1 MPEFLPQL
9 GQTLATARKKK
20 FPRDDLRAFALRI
33 RVARSTYQKMEKG
46 DLSVS
51 MASYYRAA
59 KILGLEAAFAQLFTL
74 PVADRW
80 FGND

>member
-1 MPEFLPQL
+1 MPEFLPQI
-9 GQTLATARKKK
+9 GQNLATARKQK

-51 MASYYRAA
+51 MAGYYRAA
-59 KILGLEAAFAQLFTL
+59 KILGLEAAFTQLFTL
-74 PVADRW
+74 PPTDRW